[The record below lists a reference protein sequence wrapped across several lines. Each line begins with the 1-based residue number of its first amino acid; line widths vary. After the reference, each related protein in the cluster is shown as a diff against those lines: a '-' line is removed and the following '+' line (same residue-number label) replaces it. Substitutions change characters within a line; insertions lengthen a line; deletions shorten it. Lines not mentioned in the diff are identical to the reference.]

1 DASIIDVSIETFER
15 DVLEASMTKPVVVDF
30 WATWC
35 GPCKSL
41 TPVLE
46 KVTKAA
52 GGAITLAKVNID
64 KNQMLASQL
73 RIQSVP
79 TVYGFFQGRP
89 VDGFQGAVPESEVQ
103 AFFDRLMA
111 LGDGAGDTGNIDDIL
126 AMAEEELAAGNA
138 AEAAEAFAQVAQAL
152 QPDAEGEARA
162 VFVRAVAGLAKCRL
176 ALNEPEQAKS
186 VVDMLSEEDKKDP
199 AISGVM
205 ASLALA
211 KPGVSADDLSGLE
224 AASRSGDQGKR
235 FDYAEALLSMGRN
248 QEGVDTLL
256 AIISEDKDWNDGQA
270 REKLLQVF
278 DALGP
283 THELT
288 LKGRRRL
295 SSVLFS

>member
-1 DASIIDVSIETFER
+1 MSGIIGLGSTSAPAGADASIIDVTIETFER

-52 GGAITLAKVNID
+52 GGAVTLAKVDID

-186 VVDMLSEEDKKDP
+186 VVDMLSEEDK
-199 AISGVM
+199 
-205 ASLALA
+205 
-211 KPGVSADDLSGLE
+211 
-224 AASRSGDQGKR
+224 
-235 FDYAEALLSMGRN
+235 
-248 QEGVDTLL
+248 
-256 AIISEDKDWNDGQA
+256 
-270 REKLLQVF
+270 
-278 DALGP
+278 
-283 THELT
+283 
-288 LKGRRRL
+288 
-295 SSVLFS
+295 